1 MADQDKTQ
9 EPTQRKR
16 DDARRKGQVPKSREV
31 TSAMVLGS
39 GVLALSLGGGHMW
52 AGLESIARG
61 CLAGGFDIDLET
73 VPGLA
78 AGWTRAGLMVL
89 APVLLASTAA
99 ALIGGFGQVGVVMSP
114 EAIAPKL
121 ERVSPAA
128 GFKRLFSLNAVMEL
142 LRGVAKIVALSIVVW
157 LSLRHRVTDIVAVG
171 NGGIATIL
179 PQIGVLCFAVMRNCL
194 IFIFLLA
201 LADFGYQRWKFTQ
214 DLRMTTQEVKEE
226 MKESEGDPLIRSRI
240 RALQREMAS
249 KRMMAAVPTADV
261 VVTNPT
267 HFAVALRYQ
276 RGEDSA
282 PRVVAKG
289 AGFVA
294 QRIKQIARDA
304 GVMVREDKPLARTL
318 FRTVEVGQFIPE
330 QLYRAVAEVLAY
342 VYRARRESPPAT
354 SR

>member
-1 MADQDKTQ
+1 MSDQDKTQ
-9 EPTQRKR
+9 QPTQHKR
-16 DDARRKGQVPKSREV
+16 DEARRKGQVPKSREV
-31 TSAMVLGS
+31 VSAMVLAS
-39 GVLALSLGGGHMW
+39 GVLALTLGGSHMW
-52 AGLESIARG
+52 AGLESITRG
-61 CLAGGFDIDLET
+61 CLAGGFDVDLET
-73 VPGLA
+73 LPGLA
-78 AGWTRAGLMVL
+78 AGWTRAGLVVL

-99 ALIGGFGQVGVVMSP
+99 ALIGGFGQVGIVMSP
-114 EAIAPKL
+114 EAVAPKL

-142 LRGVAKIVALSIVVW
+142 LRGVAKVTALSIVVW
-157 LSLRHRVTDIVAVG
+157 LSLRHRVQEIVAVG
-171 NGGIATIL
+171 HGGVATIL
-179 PQIGVLCFAVMRNCL
+179 PQTGILCFVVMRNCL
-194 IFIFLLA
+194 IFIALLA
-201 LADFGYQRWKFTQ
+201 LADFAFQRWKFTQ

-226 MKESEGDPLIRSRI
+226 LKESEGDPLIRSRI

-294 QRIKQIARDA
+294 QRIKKIAREA

-318 FRTVEVGQFIPE
+318 YRTVEVGQLIPE
-330 QLYRAVAEVLAY
+330 QLYRAVAELLAY
-342 VYRARRESPPAT
+342 VYRARREAT
-354 SR
+354 ATTR